1 MPALGRPRPMWKVW
15 QKENRMEC
23 SLRYLISFCS
33 AAAIGLPAFAAEPTP
48 GALNFQEPATRI
60 AERVNGFANPLHIA
74 MAIVAIFVLALL
86 VWVCVRYNSRSNPT
100 PRKFSHNTTIEVIWT
115 VVPVLILVAIAG
127 PSFSNLFYQE
137 NEPDLE
143 VIAQSG
149 DLDNPD
155 IFIEAAKEGWITVK
169 AEGMGNWA
177 WTYYYPDELDADGY
191 EVQFVSNG
199 IHKGLPDDPPATAEK
214 PRYLATDY
222 PMVIPANR
230 YVRYLTTSD
239 RVIHSWTVP
248 SFGVKTDA
256 VPGRTNSGWFLVEK
270 PGVYYGQC
278 SELCGKN
285 HAFMPIE
292 VRVVPQAQYDGWME
306 KMKAGDIDAAAQFV
320 QVIQPADGSTRLAM
334 AE

>member
-1 MPALGRPRPMWKVW
+1 MRYLFACLAAALMPA
-15 QKENRMEC
+15 
-23 SLRYLISFCS
+23 S
-33 AAAIGLPAFAAEPTP
+33 AFAAEPTP
-48 GALNFQEPATRI
+48 GALGFQEPATRI
-60 AERVNGFANPLHIA
+60 MERVDWFHNYLLVIIT
-74 MAIVAIFVLALL
+74 AISLFVLALL
-86 VWVCVRYNSRSNPT
+86 IWVCVRYNRKANPE
-100 PRKFSHNTTIEVIWT
+100 PSKFSHNTTVEVVWT
-115 VVPVLILVAIAG
+115 GVPVLILVAIAG

-143 VIAQSG
+143 YIAQSG
-149 DLDNPD
+149 SLDDPD
-155 IFIEAAKEGWITVK
+155 VFVEAAKQGWITVK

-177 WTYYYPDELDADGY
+177 WTYYYPDEMDADGY
-191 EVQFVSNG
+191 PISFVSNA
-199 IHKGLPDDPPATAEK
+199 IHYGLPSDPPATPEK

-230 YVRYLTTSD
+230 YIRYQTTSD

-256 VPGRTNSGWFLVEK
+256 VPGRLNEGWFLVEK

-292 VRVVPQAQYDGWME
+292 VRVVPQEQYDTWLEIMRT
-306 KMKAGDIDAAAQFV
+306 GDLDTATQLV
-320 QVIQPADGSTRLAM
+320 QTIQPAGETRLAM
-334 AE
+334 AD

>member
-1 MPALGRPRPMWKVW
+1 
-15 QKENRMEC
+15 MERIEGFHFGV
-23 SLRYLISFCS
+23 LVLITV
-33 AAAIGLPAFAAEPTP
+33 ITL
-48 GALNFQEPATRI
+48 
-60 AERVNGFANPLHIA
+60 
-74 MAIVAIFVLALL
+74 FVLALL
-86 VWVCVRYNSRSNPT
+86 LWVMIRYNRRANPT
-100 PRKFSHNTTIEVIWT
+100 PRKFSHNTLVEIIWT
-115 VVPVLILVAIAG
+115 VVPVIILVGIAG

-155 IFIEAAKEGWITVK
+155 IFIEAAKQGWITVK

-177 WTYYYPDELDADGY
+177 WTYHYPDEMDADGY
-191 EVQFVSNG
+191 PVSFVSNG
-199 IHKGLPDDPPATAEK
+199 IHLGLPSDPPVTADK
-214 PRYLATDY
+214 PRYLATDN
-222 PMVIPANR
+222 PMVIPVNR
-230 YVRYLTTSD
+230 YVRYQTVSD

-248 SFGVKTDA
+248 AFGVKTDA
-256 VPGRTNSGWFLVEK
+256 VPGRLNEGWFLVNE

-292 VRVVPQAQYDGWME
+292 VRVVSQDQYDRWLE
-306 KMKAGDIDAAAQFV
+306 VMKTGDVEAASQLV
-320 QVIQPADGSTRLAM
+320 QVIEPADGATRLAM